1 MSIKTE
7 HGYQLKSLGEC
18 KSGATVKIK
27 KLMGGYKMRLR
38 LSEMGLGTGQKLI
51 VIQNLFRG
59 PVIVQKNG
67 ASLALG
73 RGHAMKII
81 VEVMD
86 EEA

>member
-1 MSIKTE
+1 MSIKAE

-18 KSGATVKIK
+18 KSGATVRIK
-27 KLMGGYKMRLR
+27 KLMGGRKMRLR

-59 PVIVQKNG
+59 PVIVQKNE
-67 ASLALG
+67 ARLALG

-81 VEVMD
+81 VEVID